1 MLVKQFTMRSM
12 KKDEAIRLLGGT
24 PAKAAE
30 AVGVMVQAV
39 YQWKDPLT
47 PIVSDRVQ
55 AALARMEKGQRHKDS
70 GSKRIYKV

>member
-1 MLVKQFTMRSM
+1 MRHM

-55 AALARMEKGQRHKDS
+55 AALARMKTKRKAKDS
-70 GSKRIYKV
+70 TSKEIYKV

>member
-1 MLVKQFTMRSM
+1 MRDM

-30 AVGVMVQAV
+30 AVGVYVQAV

-55 AALARMEKGQRHKDS
+55 AALARKREKESKDS
-70 GSKRIYKV
+70 TSKKIYKV